1 MRVCPPSVSL
11 ADKWSWGTSGLLVL
25 LGVLEVGKLGVMACS
40 APAFP
45 VYDAA
50 TYWQLGTQV
59 AAGDVWMVR
68 DPVAHR
74 TPGYP
79 WVLGLVQAVGGH
91 SAWPVLLGLQ
101 YLAVGVTTGLT
112 AWYAGRLTGRAS
124 AVCAAAVLCVLCT
137 ARPSY
142 ASVLLTES
150 LFTLVWT
157 ATVFALTVEG
167 VFEDTRSTVFVAGGW
182 GLACLLRPAALALA
196 PAWWLAW
203 WWRSDQRLPPRG
215 LPMRWWQ
222 PVLLTVGIWTALC
235 GPWMARNAQL
245 FGRPAFTVFLGRE
258 LWVAAFGPGGP
269 PLPYPAHTAEGRRL
283 AALLPAHLSE
293 TERRNNWAVSQAL
306 RAAGLTDVQ
315 TDDLMRH
322 VAWQAIAQAPLS
334 AGSRWGQRSIDF
346 WRSVYSR
353 AEVFGTAVEQ
363 APQGPAAVWS
373 HAGCTRLRDAWLD
386 RCWESRLL
394 TVELFSL
401 ISVLGLVGLWLS
413 PHTQRRGA
421 ILTVAVGG
429 LVLVTTALEYPT
441 YRYRMVLEPV
451 LIAATVAGWGI
462 WSAVV
467 RLGVAALWS
476 PETSQGTAPP

>member
-1 MRVCPPSVSL
+1 MTVCPPSVSL

-25 LGVLEVGKLGVMACS
+25 LGLLEVGKLLVLACA
-40 APAFP
+40 APAVP

-50 TYWQLGTQV
+50 TYWQLATQV
-59 AAGDVWMVR
+59 AGGDVWMVR
-68 DPVAHR
+68 DAVAYR

-79 WVLGLVQAVGGH
+79 WVLGLVQAVGGDA
-91 SAWPVLLGLQ
+91 AWQMLLGLQ
-101 YLAVGVTTGLT
+101 YLAVGATTGLT
-112 AWYAGRLTGRAS
+112 AWSAGRLSGRPG
-124 AVCAAAVLCVLCT
+124 AVCAAAALCVLST

-157 ATVFALTVEG
+157 ATVFALTTEG
-167 VFEDTRSTVFVAGGW
+167 VFEDTRSTVWVACGW
-182 GLACLLRPAALALA
+182 GVACLLRPSALALA
-196 PAWWLAW
+196 PAWLLAW
-203 WWRSDQRLPPRG
+203 WWRSDQGLLPRG
-215 LPMRWWQ
+215 LPTRWWQ
-222 PVLLTVGIWTALC
+222 PVLLTVGIWAAWC

-258 LWVAAFGPGGP
+258 LWVAAFGPGEA
-269 PLPYPAHTAEGRRL
+269 PLAYPAHTAEGRRL
-283 AALLPAHLSE
+283 AALLPPHFTE

-306 RAAGLTDVQ
+306 RAAGLNDVQ
-315 TDDLMRH
+315 TDDLMRQ

-334 AGSRWGQRSIDF
+334 AGSRWGQRSVDF

-353 AEVFGTAVEQ
+353 AEVFGTLVEQ
-363 APQGPAAVWS
+363 APPGPAPVWY
-373 HAGCTRLRDAWLD
+373 HPDCTQLRDAWLD

-401 ISVLGLVGLWLS
+401 VSLLGLVGLWLS
-413 PHTQRRGA
+413 PRTQRRGA

-429 LVLVTTALEYPT
+429 LVLVTTALEYPA

-451 LIAATVAGWGI
+451 LIAAIVVGWGI
-462 WSAVV
+462 WSRVV
-467 RLGVAALWS
+467 REGVAAVWDA
-476 PETSQGTAPP
+476 ETSRGTAPP

>member
-1 MRVCPPSVSL
+1 MAVSPPRVSL
-11 ADKWSWGTSGLLVL
+11 AEPWSWRTRGLLAL
-25 LGVLEVGKLGVMACS
+25 LGVWEVGKLLVLACA
-40 APAFP
+40 APAVP

-50 TYWQLGTQV
+50 TYWQLATQV
-59 AAGDVWMVR
+59 ARGDVWMMR
-68 DPVAHR
+68 DPVAYR

-79 WVLGLVQAVGGH
+79 WVLGLVQALLGNA
-91 SAWPVLLGLQ
+91 AWPVMLGLQ

-112 AWYAGRLTGRAS
+112 AWYAGRLSGRAG
-124 AVCAAAVLCVLCT
+124 AVCAAAALCALCT

-142 ASVLLTES
+142 ASVLLTET

-157 ATVFALTVEG
+157 ATVCALTADG
-167 VFEDTRSTVFVAGGW
+167 VFQDTRSTVFVAGGW

-196 PAWWLAW
+196 PAWLLAW
-203 WWRSDQRLPPRG
+203 WWRSDQQHPPRG
-215 LPMRWWQ
+215 WPTRWWQ

-258 LWVAAFGPGGP
+258 LWVAAFGPGEP
-269 PLPYPAHTAEGRRL
+269 PLAYPAHTAEGRRL

-293 TERRNNWAVSQAL
+293 TERRNNWAVSHAL

-315 TDDLMRH
+315 TDDLMRQ
-322 VAWQAIAQAPLS
+322 VAWQAIAQAPLR
-334 AGSRWGQRSIDF
+334 AGVRWLVRGVNF

-353 AEVFGTAVEQ
+353 AEVFDTAVEQ
-363 APQGPAAVWS
+363 APPGPAPVWY
-373 HAGCTRLRDAWLD
+373 HAGCTRFRNAWLD

-401 ISVLGLVGLWLS
+401 VCLLGLVGLWLS
-413 PHTQRRGA
+413 PLTQRRGV
-421 ILTVAVGG
+421 ILTVAVGS
-429 LVLVTTALEYPT
+429 LVLVTTGLEYPA

-451 LIAATVAGWGI
+451 LIAGAVAGWRN

-467 RLGVAALWS
+467 RQGVAAVWS
-476 PETSQGTAPP
+476 TETSPGTALP